1 MRTSYLVLASALLV
15 LAAGLKW
22 TGALAENSADNVA
35 TLEEIVITAQKR
47 PEKLQDVPVAAQ
59 VVSAETLANANVAD
73 LSDLNNLV
81 PSVQLNGTINGRV
94 PTGIRGISSV
104 SNEQTVGISSGVA
117 ITIDG
122 VPVPSDSFDANNVA
136 GIQTVEVLLGPQS
149 TLGGRTAASGLIN
162 LVTRGPTDSLE
173 GSAATTV
180 TSDGEYRLE
189 GFLSGPLSDRIDA
202 SLSAYKL
209 TTQYPITNLATGDKT
224 TQDVSGARLKFLFKV
239 TDNLDV
245 QLMAHDELTQG
256 HGFNFVYSYITPGH
270 DLLFTPGPFTQASLL
285 PGITPGPN
293 NLVYKSP
300 VTTAGATHRDNDY
313 SVMAN
318 YRLPGGY
325 TLTATAAYSQED
337 QNQTQDLFAVDNFFW
352 QTLTG
357 QTVFF
362 NTQNQVAT
370 VKQQSAEVKIVS
382 PADLTVSWLAGVFY
396 SDTNVDEFYIRSLP
410 PAGLDVH
417 VVPDTKTADL
427 YARSTWKFTPT
438 TSLVTGLR
446 FNHDEITNRYN
457 QYVSVGVSPPTYT
470 SISSN
475 DSNTVVGDVAL
486 KQQFTDK
493 VMGYLSY
500 SRGYS
505 PEAYNTSAVLTSN
518 APQTPVGKESINSYE
533 LGVKGSFFDRTL
545 TLNADVFDTVYT
557 DYQIQSYAYQPG
569 ELTPPLNLSSVG
581 KARTRGAEVATEWLA
596 TPLTRLTLSAA
607 YIDAKF
613 VTYTG
618 APCYGLQ
625 TAAEGCLT
633 EVINGQ
639 PTPAQ
644 NVSGDTMPNS
654 PKFKA
659 TFGAEQRVPLPDPY
673 ELVFGGTYTYRTSA
687 QMLPDQNPFAIQAGF
702 GLLNLNAG
710 IQTKNGKF
718 SARVFVNNVTNHHYF
733 TDVEDFWSGPWNG
746 NAVIGQ
752 PARDSERYS
761 GLKLTVSF

>member
-396 SDTNVDEFYIRSLP
+396 SDT
-410 PAGLDVH
+410 
-417 VVPDTKTADL
+417 K
-427 YARSTWKFTPT
+427 
-438 TSLVTGLR
+438 
-446 FNHDEITNRYN
+446 
-457 QYVSVGVSPPTYT
+457 
-470 SISSN
+470 
-475 DSNTVVGDVAL
+475 
-486 KQQFTDK
+486 
-493 VMGYLSY
+493 
-500 SRGYS
+500 RG
-505 PEAYNTSAVLTSN
+505 
-518 APQTPVGKESINSYE
+518 
-533 LGVKGSFFDRTL
+533 
-545 TLNADVFDTVYT
+545 
-557 DYQIQSYAYQPG
+557 
-569 ELTPPLNLSSVG
+569 
-581 KARTRGAEVATEWLA
+581 
-596 TPLTRLTLSAA
+596 
-607 YIDAKF
+607 
-613 VTYTG
+613 
-618 APCYGLQ
+618 
-625 TAAEGCLT
+625 
-633 EVINGQ
+633 
-639 PTPAQ
+639 
-644 NVSGDTMPNS
+644 
-654 PKFKA
+654 
-659 TFGAEQRVPLPDPY
+659 
-673 ELVFGGTYTYRTSA
+673 
-687 QMLPDQNPFAIQAGF
+687 
-702 GLLNLNAG
+702 
-710 IQTKNGKF
+710 
-718 SARVFVNNVTNHHYF
+718 
-733 TDVEDFWSGPWNG
+733 
-746 NAVIGQ
+746 
-752 PARDSERYS
+752 
-761 GLKLTVSF
+761 

>member
-1 MRTSYLVLASALLV
+1 MRTSCIVLASAVLV
-15 LAAGLKW
+15 LAAVLKW
-22 TGALAENSADNVA
+22 SGALAEDSADNVT

-59 VVSAETLANANVAD
+59 VVSAEALANANIAD

-209 TTQYPITNLATGDKT
+209 TTEYPITNLATGDKT
-224 TQDVSGARLKFLFKV
+224 TQDVSGARLKLLFKL
-239 TDNLDV
+239 TDDLDV

-256 HGFNFVYSYITPGH
+256 HGFNFVYTYITPGH

-313 SVMAN
+313 SVIAN
-318 YRLPGGY
+318 YHLPEGY

-337 QNQTQDLFAVDNFFW
+337 QNQTQDLFAVDDFFW

-370 VKQQSAEVKIVS
+370 VKQQSGEVKIVS
-382 PADLTVSWLAGVFY
+382 PSDLTLSWLAGVFY
-396 SDTNVDEFYIRSLP
+396 SDTDVDEFYMRSLP
-410 PAGLDVH
+410 PAALDVH

-446 FNHDEITNRYN
+446 FNHDEISNRYN
-457 QYVSVGVSPPTYT
+457 QYASVGVSPPVYT

-505 PEAYNTSAVLTSN
+505 PEAYNTSAVLTGN

-545 TLNADVFDTVYT
+545 DLNADIFDTVYT

-581 KARTRGAEVATEWLA
+581 KAQTRGVEADSEWLA

-625 TAAEGCLT
+625 TAAEGCVT

-654 PKFKA
+654 PKFKG
-659 TFGAEQRVPLPDPY
+659 TFAAEQRVPLPDPY
-673 ELVFGGTYTYRTSA
+673 ELTFGGTYTYRTSA
-687 QMLPDQNPFAIQAGF
+687 QMLPDQNPYAIQSGF

-733 TDVEDFWSGPWNG
+733 ADVEDFWSGPWNG

-761 GLKLTVSF
+761 GLKLSVSF

>member
-382 PADLTVSWLAGVFY
+382 PAYLTVSWLAGVFY